1 MADVI
6 ALLPEI
12 LLTATAVTVLL
23 WDVLAPRPWRPAMSL
38 LALGGVIAAAAALA
52 AVGERPPAFGGTYV
66 RDGLTQTWQMVALL
80 ATGAAVLLGG
90 DYLRRLGLE
99 RGEYHALVLFAAVGA
114 MVMAAASDLLLL
126 FLGLET
132 LSVPLYVLA
141 AFRRGWLPS
150 QEAGLKYFLLGS
162 FASALFLYG
171 VALLFGAAGST
182 ALEAV
187 AAAVQGG
194 VTPLLAG
201 GVALVTMGLAFKAA
215 LVPFHVWVPDVYE
228 GSPLPV
234 TAFMAVIA
242 KVGAFAALL
251 RTLGQGVPALA
262 PQWTA
267 LLAVL
272 AGATLLV
279 GNLVAL
285 AQRSLK
291 RLLAYSSI
299 AHAGYLLMGV
309 AAGPLGVGAATFYL
323 VAYLFMTLGAFAVAL
338 LCHRDGEEVDRIEA
352 LRGVGRRSPAVG
364 AAMALFMAALAGF
377 PPTAGFVGKLYL
389 FQAALQAGQGWLVL
403 VGALTTVVSA
413 YYYLRVPY
421 LMFVEEPAPD
431 RSVEAPASGVT
442 VAAARG
448 TTAVVLV
455 AAAAVLLLGVFPGAL
470 VDSVRPL
477 AALLGR

>member
-12 LLTATAVTVLL
+12 LLTATAVAVLL
-23 WDVLAPRPWRPAMSL
+23 WDVLAPRPWRPAMRL

-52 AVGERPPAFGGTYV
+52 AVGERPPAFGGTFV

-80 ATGAAVLLGG
+80 ATAAAVLLGS

-114 MVMAAASDLLLL
+114 MVMAAARDLLLL

-187 AAAVQGG
+187 AAAARSG
-194 VTPLLAG
+194 VTALLAG
-201 GVALVTMGLAFKAA
+201 GVALVTIGLAFKAA

-251 RTLGQGVPALA
+251 RTPGLEAPGLA

-267 LLAVL
+267 LLAAL

-309 AAGPLGVGAATFYL
+309 AAGPPGVGAATFYL
-323 VAYLFMTLGAFAVAL
+323 AAYLFMTLGAFAVAL
-338 LCHRDGEEVDRIEA
+338 LCHRAGEEVDHIEA
-352 LRGVGRRSPAVG
+352 LRGVGRRYPAAG

-377 PPTAGFVGKLYL
+377 PPTAGFIGKLYL
-389 FQAALQAGQGWLVL
+389 FQASLQAGQVWLVL

-421 LMFVEEPAPD
+421 VMFLDSPAG
-431 RSVEAPASGVT
+431 GVT

-448 TTAVVLV
+448 TTAVVLA
-455 AAAAVLLLGVFPGAL
+455 AAAAVLLLGVFPGSL
-470 VDSVRPL
+470 VESVRPL

>member
-12 LLTATAVTVLL
+12 LLTATAVAVLL
-23 WDVLAPRPWRPAMSL
+23 WDVLAPRPWRPAMRL

-80 ATGAAVLLGG
+80 ASAAAVVLGS

-114 MVMAAASDLLLL
+114 MVMAAARDLLLL

-132 LSVPLYVLA
+132 LSVPLYILA

-187 AAAVQGG
+187 AAAVQSG
-194 VTPLLAG
+194 VTALLAG
-201 GVALVTMGLAFKAA
+201 GVALVTIGLAFKAA
-215 LVPFHVWVPDVYE
+215 LVPFHIWVPDVYE

-251 RTLGQGVPALA
+251 RTLGLGAPALA
-262 PQWTA
+262 PQWAA

-309 AAGPLGVGAATFYL
+309 AAGPAGVGAATFYL
-323 VAYLFMTLGAFAVAL
+323 AAYLFMTLGAFAVAL
-338 LCHRDGEEVDRIEA
+338 LCHRDGEEVDLIEA
-352 LRGVGRRSPAVG
+352 LRGVGRRYPAAG

-377 PPTAGFVGKLYL
+377 PPTAGFIGKLYL
-389 FQAALQAGQGWLVL
+389 FQAALEAGQVWLVL

-421 LMFVEEPAPD
+421 VMFLESPAGD
-431 RSVEAPASGVT
+431 VA

-448 TTAVVLV
+448 TSAVVLA
-455 AAAAVLLLGVFPGAL
+455 AAAAVLLLGVFPGSL
-470 VDSVRPL
+470 VESVRPL

>member
-12 LLTATAVTVLL
+12 LLTATAVAVLL

-80 ATGAAVLLGG
+80 ATAAAVLLGS
-90 DYLRRLGLE
+90 DYLRRLALE

-114 MVMAAASDLLLL
+114 MVMVSARDLLLL

-182 ALEAV
+182 ALEAM

-194 VTPLLAG
+194 VTALLAG
-201 GVALVTMGLAFKAA
+201 GVALVTIGLAFKAA

-251 RTLGQGVPALA
+251 RTLGLGAPALA
-262 PQWTA
+262 PQWAA
-267 LLAVL
+267 LLAAL

-309 AAGPLGVGAATFYL
+309 ATGPAGVGAATFYL
-323 VAYLFMTLGAFAVAL
+323 AAYLFMTLGAFAVAL
-338 LCHRDGEEVDRIEA
+338 LCHRDGEEVDLIEA
-352 LRGVGRRSPAVG
+352 LRGVGRRYPAAG

-377 PPTAGFVGKLYL
+377 PPTAGFIGKLYL
-389 FQAALQAGQGWLVL
+389 FQAALEAGQVWLVL

-421 LMFVEEPAPD
+421 VMFLDSP
-431 RSVEAPASGVT
+431 SGDVT
-442 VAAARG
+442 VATARG
-448 TTAVVLV
+448 TRAVVLA
-455 AAAAVLLLGVFPGAL
+455 AAAAVLLLGIFPGSL
-470 VDSVRPL
+470 VESVRPL